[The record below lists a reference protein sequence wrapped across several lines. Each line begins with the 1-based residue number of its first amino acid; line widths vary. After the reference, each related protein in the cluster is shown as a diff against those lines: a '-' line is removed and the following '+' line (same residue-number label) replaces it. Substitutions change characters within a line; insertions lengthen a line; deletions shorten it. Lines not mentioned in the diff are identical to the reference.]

1 MALKLK
7 STFFIILSKIAL
19 CTAFNPKTWPSNKEI
34 EANNSSD
41 RWGPSPWGSE
51 EKEREILDIGWGSG
65 EEEDEE
71 WVSNGFFILFIVIGI
86 IVVMALVFICLC
98 CLCTEKNSKDYEED
112 NYDNREKAIKTILK
126 IENQISKGTKKAVG
140 MSEPSLA
147 HLTCPDNN

>member
-41 RWGPSPWGSE
+41 PWGPSPWGSE

-86 IVVMALVFICLC
+86 IVVMVRKIHIMKFEANFIHRAEPCPFLE
-98 CLCTEKNSKDYEED
+98 LK
-112 NYDNREKAIKTILK
+112 RILLQKAR
-126 IENQISKGTKKAVG
+126 S
-140 MSEPSLA
+140 
-147 HLTCPDNN
+147 